1 LGDPH
6 WSELKRR
13 RMNTIDGIT
22 VIGLIAAVLTTIS
35 FLPQA
40 IKTIKSRQ
48 TKDLSLFMYSIL
60 TTGVFLWFVYGIL
73 LMNAPLMLAN
83 GITLLFTTTILVMKI
98 KYK

>member
-1 LGDPH
+1 
-6 WSELKRR
+6 
-13 RMNTIDGIT
+13 MNIIDGIT

-40 IKTIKSRQ
+40 IKTIKSRH
-48 TKDLSLFMYSIL
+48 TKDLSLFMYTIL

-83 GITLLFTTTILVMKI
+83 GITLLFTATILVMKI